1 MPAVEQPLDSYS
13 LVIQCFN
20 SDNDSEY
27 IHHKV
32 AALLQ
37 KLLIELTKS
46 HSRQTNDNAL
56 AE

>member
-1 MPAVEQPLDSYS
+1 MPAVEQPLDSFS
-13 LVIQCFN
+13 SVIQGVN
-20 SDNDSEY
+20 SDNDLEY

-37 KLLIELTKS
+37 KLLIEFTKS